1 MLNKHEL
8 STLRA
13 ECLRYARALTRD
25 PDLAEDL
32 VQDILMAMLRLE
44 VCGERSLAYAKRA
57 LYHRFVSHIRRCET
71 RRRAEPIVAELCAA
85 SGYAW
90 ESSDPEAVWGRCAGG
105 ELLAALELLE
115 RESPHYGT
123 VLRALAVEEKL
134 VREVAEEMDIPL
146 GTVLSR
152 SHRARAALRR
162 HLEANI
168 EVKVER
174 RLAEPEASERRVR
187 ARAG

>member
-32 VQDILMAMLRLE
+32 VQDILMAMLRLG

-71 RRRAEPIVAELCAA
+71 RKRAEPIVAELCSA
-85 SGYAW
+85 SSYAW
-90 ESSDPEAVWGRCAGG
+90 ESSDPETVWGRPAGG
-105 ELLAALELLE
+105 ELLDALEQLE

-123 VLRALAVEEKL
+123 VLRALAVDEKL

-152 SHRARAALRR
+152 SHRARAAMRLR
-162 HLEANI
+162 LEANI

-174 RLAEPEASERRVR
+174 RLADPAAPERRVR